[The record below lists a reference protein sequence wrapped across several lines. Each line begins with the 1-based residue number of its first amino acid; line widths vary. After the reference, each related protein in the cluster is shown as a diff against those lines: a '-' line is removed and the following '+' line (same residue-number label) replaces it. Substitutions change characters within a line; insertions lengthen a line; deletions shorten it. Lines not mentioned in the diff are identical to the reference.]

1 MGRQREREYRGAGN
15 EESGADQTACRVV
28 VCGKEWG
35 QAKLGLKTAAR
46 IPVSSPAATPHPP
59 SRPSAPPAP
68 PSPLLPPH
76 PLSIST
82 SRPRPRPSSS
92 PFALS
97 PMPHPSRYQHQMGHR
112 RRLRGEG
119 RRGGRGRG
127 GAVAVT
133 SGARLEVN
141 GDGRVGSC
149 GEGEGEGEGKE
160 KGEGDGDGEGRGKWA
175 SGKGGGRAGIESPHI
190 HPISPCVSRVAAAT
204 RCGDPEAAAVR
215 LGAQFQVVLRLP
227 LLPLPFDR
235 VILPLFCAPS
245 GHGGRAAAERGSGVQ
260 RPAAAEAT
268 LLELR
273 KSPHALQA
281 CTHILDNSGNAV
293 ACFQAAATLQQVVL
307 RDWPR
312 IPTAD
317 HTSLHRYCLDHIVK
331 RAVARE
337 EAQGQAGGGVG
348 GAGGG
353 GGGDA
358 FVEQK
363 MVAVLAVLV
372 KRAWMDVDHTYKTD
386 LFSSLRDLASGSRGP
401 AVQRAAFSLLDALV
415 SEFNP
420 ASATP
425 LALPSDF
432 HNRCRIAFQRHFLMA
447 VLMVC
452 VDAVAAH
459 MAAVKAQVEA
469 TQGHVQGQGQAQGG
483 VVWGASSQAV
493 VAAALNVLI
502 AALSWD
508 FTGGSVRMSRSK
520 ANDDGSLSTVRSSS
534 DMHTVQPPAEWLPLL
549 LSPELL
555 SLLASVYA
563 ALPHTCALGH
573 DWREGPLAER
583 TRQMAVLLC
592 SLHGPALTA
601 ADPSLVSMHV
611 GRLLSLLLQW
621 LSPLPATV
629 AAVAQAHISDREL
642 LDVCRALAALIRLHP
657 LLATTPAPSAHAN
670 ANGSANG
677 PSCPPTLLGLVGEL
691 TCTVLA
697 HGAAS
702 DDDTLDGP
710 MPHALDMLLD
720 TWLAFLLTLESRI
733 SCHVISQPASA
744 PHQQAAAAAATAA
757 EWSQLMHA
765 VAPVAAQAFRSFTQH
780 HLQAAAAS
788 ALEEEDAEDNME
800 AALQAQEQRMAAA
813 ASLARASL
821 PASLPLLND
830 LLSHQKDLLLKAAD
844 AAAGGG
850 AGAAEGEVERVM
862 EQVQWTVRMVGYV
875 LADEGTGETPEL
887 PVFLVYELNSHHA
900 QSLTALTTS
909 LPMSILEVASLVL
922 NPSAVATVLSPRLM
936 ESLLWFFARWLLTYL
951 LPQPPDANSSPFDSE
966 TDPPPLSPAP
976 PSASAYSFLASAAA
990 GGALEQAFG
999 AGEGQGGLAVLEG
1012 VLRAGV
1018 AALNVWPGEPD
1029 VQRSVCRT
1037 LLLAVTRHPYMAAFL
1052 RHLVGGG
1059 WRVVGGG

>member
-1 MGRQREREYRGAGN
+1 MARYGPLWQVPERR
-15 EESGADQTACRVV
+15 
-28 VCGKEWG
+28 
-35 QAKLGLKTAAR
+35 
-46 IPVSSPAATPHPP
+46 
-59 SRPSAPPAP
+59 
-68 PSPLLPPH
+68 
-76 PLSIST
+76 
-82 SRPRPRPSSS
+82 
-92 PFALS
+92 
-97 PMPHPSRYQHQMGHR
+97 
-112 RRLRGEG
+112 
-119 RRGGRGRG
+119 
-127 GAVAVT
+127 
-133 SGARLEVN
+133 
-141 GDGRVGSC
+141 
-149 GEGEGEGEGKE
+149 
-160 KGEGDGDGEGRGKWA
+160 
-175 SGKGGGRAGIESPHI
+175 
-190 HPISPCVSRVAAAT
+190 
-204 RCGDPEAAAVR
+204 
-215 LGAQFQVVLRLP
+215 
-227 LLPLPFDR
+227 
-235 VILPLFCAPS
+235 
-245 GHGGRAAAERGSGVQ
+245 
-260 RPAAAEAT
+260 AAAEAT

-281 CTHILDNSGNAV
+281 CTHLLDNSGNAV

-337 EAQGQAGGGVG
+337 EAQGQAGGGAG

-372 KRAWMDVDHTYKTD
+372 KRAWMDVDDTYKTD
-386 LFSSLRDLASGSRGP
+386 LFSSVRAHAHACTCLSPPHHPKLLSRAACVPFLAWAGHQLSRLKLQCIALHLSASPVPYVPCIAPTPCLPPRPLCAHPHPPHQLRDLASGSRGP

-469 TQGHVQGQGQAQGG
+469 TQGHAQGQGQAQGG
-483 VVWGASSQAV
+483 VVWGPSSQAV

-508 FTGGSVRMSRSK
+508 FTGGSVRASRSK
-520 ANDDGSLSTVRSSS
+520 ASDDGSLSTARSSS

-563 ALPHTCALGH
+563 ALPHTCAPGH

-601 ADPSLVSMHV
+601 ADPSLVSMNV
-611 GRLLSLLLQW
+611 GCLLSLLLQW

-677 PSCPPTLLGLVGEL
+677 PSCPPTLLGLLGEL
-691 TCTVLA
+691 TCAVLA

-720 TWLAFLLTLESRI
+720 TWLAFLLTVCPAHPSRLPPHCMPHPPI
-733 SCHVISQPASA
+733 SPSSSLYA
-744 PHQQAAAAAATAA
+744 PPTH
-757 EWSQLMHA
+757 L
-765 VAPVAAQAFRSFTQH
+765 AF
-780 HLQAAAAS
+780 
-788 ALEEEDAEDNME
+788 
-800 AALQAQEQRMAAA
+800 
-813 ASLARASL
+813 
-821 PASLPLLND
+821 
-830 LLSHQKDLLLKAAD
+830 
-844 AAAGGG
+844 
-850 AGAAEGEVERVM
+850 
-862 EQVQWTVRMVGYV
+862 
-875 LADEGTGETPEL
+875 
-887 PVFLVYELNSHHA
+887 
-900 QSLTALTTS
+900 
-909 LPMSILEVASLVL
+909 
-922 NPSAVATVLSPRLM
+922 
-936 ESLLWFFARWLLTYL
+936 LLTVCPAHPSR
-951 LPQPPDANSSPFDSE
+951 LPPHCMPRPPISPSSS
-966 TDPPPLSPAP
+966 LYAP
-976 PSASAYSFLASAAA
+976 PTHL
-990 GGALEQAFG
+990 
-999 AGEGQGGLAVLEG
+999 
-1012 VLRAGV
+1012 
-1018 AALNVWPGEPD
+1018 
-1029 VQRSVCRT
+1029 
-1037 LLLAVTRHPYMAAFL
+1037 AFL
-1052 RHLVGGG
+1052 LTVCPAHPSRLPPHCMPRPPISPSSSLYAPPTHLAFLLTVCPAHPS
-1059 WRVVGGG
+1059 RLPPHCMPRPPISPSSSLYAPPTHLAFLLTVCPAHPSRLPPHCMPRPPISPSSSLYTPPTHLAFLLTVCPAHPSRLPPHCMPRPPISPSSSLYAPPTHLAFLLTVCPAHPARLPPHCMPRPPISPSSSLYAPPTQLAFLF